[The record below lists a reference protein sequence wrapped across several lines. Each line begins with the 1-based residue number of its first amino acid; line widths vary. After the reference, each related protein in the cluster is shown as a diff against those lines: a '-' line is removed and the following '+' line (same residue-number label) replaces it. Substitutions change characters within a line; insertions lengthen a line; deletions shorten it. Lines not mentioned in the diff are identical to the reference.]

1 VLLTKY
7 FFVRS
12 TDLGNYVEKNEME
25 VRHIGHTGK
34 RRNAYIALVRN
45 PEKRCHLKI

>member
-7 FFVRS
+7 N
-12 TDLGNYVEKNEME
+12 LGDEVEKNEMK
-25 VRHIGHTGK
+25 VRHIAHVGK